1 QPFPP
6 DQATEPVPDPN
17 SPRRAVPMAAT
28 DPTPPAA
35 APAPPRYSL
44 PPVRLPAEDILFC
57 VDVDLEASA
66 EMKSAA
72 SAPSSGSASSASSPQ
87 PQPPA
92 GAGAGASRPPVRRMD
107 AVRQSLLLF
116 VHSKLTM
123 CPDHRFAFAS
133 LGETVSMVKKD
144 FSSDVG
150 SAMEAIHS
158 LSASES
164 RYAMA
169 DLTQL
174 FKIAYQEGKRAESQ
188 GRLLRVVLI
197 YCRSSAKPH
206 HQWPVKPKNFTL
218 DIIYLHDK
226 PTADNCP
233 QKVYDALVDAL
244 EHVSQYEGYILETG
258 QGLARVFFRQ
268 MCILLSHPL
277 QRCIQDDLDIPKQVA
292 KKTMAIVAAQN
303 EDGTP
308 VSSQQ

>member
-1 QPFPP
+1 
-6 DQATEPVPDPN
+6 
-17 SPRRAVPMAAT
+17 MAT
-28 DPTPPAA
+28 DPTPPTATAA
-35 APAPPRYSL
+35 ASAPRYSL

-72 SAPSSGSASSASSPQ
+72 ASAPSPGSTSTASPQ

-92 GAGAGASRPPVRRMD
+92 GAGGARPAVRRMD
-107 AVRQSLLLF
+107 AVRQALLLF

-164 RYAMA
+164 RYATA

-174 FKIAYQEGKRAESQ
+174 FKIACQEGKMAESQ

-197 YCRSSAKPH
+197 YCRSSTKPH

-258 QGLARVFFRQ
+258 QGLARVLFRQ

-292 KKTMAIVAAQN
+292 KKTPAIEAVQN
-303 EDGTP
+303 EDGAP

>member
-1 QPFPP
+1 
-6 DQATEPVPDPN
+6 
-17 SPRRAVPMAAT
+17 MAAT

-87 PQPPA
+87 PQPLAGAGA

-133 LGETVSMVKKD
+133 LGETVSMV
-144 FSSDVG
+144 
-150 SAMEAIHS
+150 
-158 LSASES
+158 
-164 RYAMA
+164 
-169 DLTQL
+169 
-174 FKIAYQEGKRAESQ
+174 
-188 GRLLRVVLI
+188 LI
-197 YCRSSAKPH
+197 YCRSSTKPH

-292 KKTMAIVAAQN
+292 KKTLAIEAAQN